1 MSRRT
6 RYFMIGA
13 VAFLVVGLSIGT
25 VAYYNGGFKA
35 LTRDAG
41 PAELQL
47 VPENATIVAFANVQ
61 QIMNSDFRRRMKEM
75 EAAKGEQGQAEFK
88 NATGI
93 DIEKDIYSV
102 VAYMTAQQ
110 GGDATQPSG
119 AVIATGQFNQQRI
132 ADLIKSKGGSVGD
145 YKGRSLM
152 TFVAPHREGP
162 SHNGA
167 LAFLSANQVA
177 IGSEEAVRQ
186 TVDMAIAPGRN
197 ITNND
202 KMNGLITGVDNGNA
216 WVVGRFDVLSK
227 AHLPQQVVSQIPPIS
242 WFAVSGN
249 IDGGFAGT
257 VSVEANNADAAANL
271 AKVVDG
277 LRGLAALQAQSNPN
291 VPSQFQ
297 QVLSSFA
304 LKQDGARLTLSFNI
318 PSNVLDAFTQMSGKS
333 LKERKK

>member
-1 MSRRT
+1 MTRRT

-13 VAFLVVGLSIGT
+13 VAFLVLGLSIGT

-35 LTRDAG
+35 LARDAG

-75 EAAKGEQGQAEFK
+75 EAGKGERGQEEFK
-88 NATGI
+88 NETGI

-102 VAYMTAQQ
+102 VAYMTGEQ
-110 GGDATQPSG
+110 GGSTAQPSG
-119 AVIATGQFNQQRI
+119 AVIATGQFNLQRI
-132 ADLIKSKGGSVGD
+132 SDLVKSKGGTVGD
-145 YKGRSLM
+145 YKGRTLM
-152 TFVAPHREGP
+152 TFMSAHSEG
-162 SHNGA
+162 SHTGA
-167 LAFLSANQVA
+167 LAFLRADQVA
-177 IGSEEAVRQ
+177 VGSEDAVKR
-186 TVDMAIAPGRN
+186 TVDMAVTPGRN
-197 ITNND
+197 ITTNK
-202 KMNGLITGVDNGNA
+202 KMTDLIDGVGTGNA
-216 WVVGRFDVLSK
+216 WVVGRFDALSQ

-271 AKVVDG
+271 AKVVEG
-277 LRGLAALQAQSNPN
+277 LKGLAALQAQSNPN
-291 VPSQFQ
+291 IPSQVQ

-304 LKQDGARLTLSFNI
+304 LRQDGARLSLSFSV
-318 PSNVLDAFTQMSGKS
+318 PSTVLDAFTQMSV
-333 LKERKK
+333 KKGVRDKK